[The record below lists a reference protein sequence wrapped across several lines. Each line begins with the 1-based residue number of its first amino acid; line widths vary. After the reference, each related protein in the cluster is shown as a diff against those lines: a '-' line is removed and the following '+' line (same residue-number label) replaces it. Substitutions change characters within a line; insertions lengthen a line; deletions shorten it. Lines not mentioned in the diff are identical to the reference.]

1 MKLVPKKSML
11 LVFNPKS
18 GVQNFSNRLFEV
30 VDKFTSAGFLVTTY
44 PTQAPGE
51 INKIIANYASEY
63 DYLVCSGG
71 DGTIGE
77 AIDTLL
83 SLEKRPVFGLIP
95 SGTINDFA
103 TSLGIPKDILT
114 AADIITKSAPNA
126 LDIGRFGDKHFSYV
140 AAFGIFTDVPYTTPQ
155 NTKNLLGKLAYF
167 LEGIKRFRSIE
178 SFRCEFVLDDEVIG
192 GDFVLGIV
200 GNAHSIASIRL
211 PLEMGVKMDDGFFEV
226 VLIQMPE
233 TLKDHQEII
242 SSLFTQEIKTNL
254 LTIRK
259 AKKISFTS
267 STPVAWTLDGD
278 FGGKY
283 TEISIENMH
292 HALEVI
298 MQREC
303 DGG

>member
-1 MKLVPKKSML
+1 
-11 LVFNPKS
+11 
-18 GVQNFSNRLFEV
+18 
-30 VDKFTSAGFLVTTY
+30 
-44 PTQAPGE
+44 
-51 INKIIANYASEY
+51 
-63 DYLVCSGG
+63 
-71 DGTIGE
+71 
-77 AIDTLL
+77 
-83 SLEKRPVFGLIP
+83 
-95 SGTINDFA
+95 
-103 TSLGIPKDILT
+103 
-114 AADIITKSAPNA
+114 
-126 LDIGRFGDKHFSYV
+126 V

-283 TEISIENMH
+283 TEISIENIH